1 MLETIIDNKIIYF
14 LLYIYTNTNG
24 EGNYITIKKFGFTS
38 FSLNYESIDE
48 ITISNNYN
56 NRIIS
61 TYIVEEKEII
71 ALFFIK
77 NNSRLVV
84 SFYTLDLVEKGIEE
98 QISAVSDIN
107 LGTGIFFKSVYLDS
121 LKAAII
127 YFMKGE
133 DSKIY
138 FKLLEFIDYKLG
150 DKDIINKN
158 ILIEKD
164 ISDYNFNPYITLN
177 DLVKIN
183 NESVVFVSTMDFNN
197 LYIIVFD
204 LYNNYTNMIIRI

>member
-1 MLETIIDNKIIYF
+1 MVFVK
-14 LLYIYTNTNG
+14 
-24 EGNYITIKKFGFTS
+24 TS
-38 FSLNYESIDE
+38 
-48 ITISNNYN
+48 
-56 NRIIS
+56 
-61 TYIVEEKEII
+61 
-71 ALFFIK
+71 
-77 NNSRLVV
+77 SRLCL
-84 SFYTLDLVEKGIEE
+84 SFYTYNFTQKGIEE
-98 QISAVSDIN
+98 QISAVSNIN
-107 LGTGIFFKSVYLDS
+107 LGTGIFFKSVYLDN

-204 LYNNYTNMIIRI
+204 LYNNYTNMKIRVYNYDLSPYTVFKEFSGFAYNNYFGFT

>member
-1 MLETIIDNKIIYF
+1 MESDINKENQYLFTTSSYTTLTELYNLNTDNYEVKSSSDFAGNEIFSYQFQLLETIIENKNVYF

-98 QISAVSDIN
+98 QISAV
-107 LGTGIFFKSVYLDS
+107 
-121 LKAAII
+121 
-127 YFMKGE
+127 
-133 DSKIY
+133 
-138 FKLLEFIDYKLG
+138 
-150 DKDIINKN
+150 
-158 ILIEKD
+158 
-164 ISDYNFNPYITLN
+164 
-177 DLVKIN
+177 
-183 NESVVFVSTMDFNN
+183 
-197 LYIIVFD
+197 
-204 LYNNYTNMIIRI
+204 